1 MKVAII
7 GANGQLG
14 SELMQVLSE
23 WDVCPLTRPAC
34 DVCNADS
41 VRDTL
46 RRIRPGVVINTAAF
60 TDVDACEDDVR
71 QAFDV
76 NASAV
81 RALASACADLE
92 AVLAHVSTDYVFDGK
107 KRAPYREDD
116 APHPLSV
123 YGVSKLA
130 GEYFARNGWP
140 RHFVVRTSG
149 LYGAAGARGKGGNFV
164 ETMIRMAREG
174 RPIRVVSDQVLTPT
188 YARDLA
194 QAIKRLI
201 VTEAYGLYHVT
212 NSGACSWYEFAGRI
226 FKRVGTMPDFGP
238 TTSAEWG
245 ARARRPPYSVLADEK
260 FVEVGGG
267 HLRVWTEALDVYL
280 KEKGYV

>member
-14 SELMQVLSE
+14 SALMQLLPE
-23 WDVCPLTRPAC
+23 RDVYPLTRPAC
-34 DVCNADS
+34 DVRNADS

-81 RALASACADLE
+81 RTLASACAELG
-92 AVLAHVSTDYVFDGK
+92 AVLVHVSTDYVFDGK
-107 KRAPYREDD
+107 KRSPYREDD

-130 GEYFARNGWP
+130 GEYFARDGWP

-164 ETMIRMAREG
+164 ETMIGMAREG
-174 RPIRVVSDQVLTPT
+174 QQIRVVNDQVLTPT

-194 QAIKRLI
+194 QAIRRLI

-226 FKRVGTMPDFGP
+226 FERVGMRPDFGP
-238 TTSAEWG
+238 TTSAEWR
-245 ARARRPPYSVLADEK
+245 ARAHRPPYSVLAHEK
-260 FVEVGGG
+260 LAEVGGG
-267 HLRVWTEALDVYL
+267 ELRVWTDALDAYL
-280 KEKGYV
+280 KEKEYV

>member
-1 MKVAII
+1 MRVAVT

-14 SELMQVLSE
+14 RELTRVLSA
-23 WDVCPLTRPAC
+23 WDVYPLTRPAC
-34 DVCNADS
+34 DVRDAS
-41 VRDTL
+41 AVREAL
-46 RRIRPGVVINTAAF
+46 RGIRPAAVINTAAL

-76 NASAV
+76 NACAV
-81 RALASACADLE
+81 RDLANACAELG
-92 AVLAHVSTDYVFDGK
+92 AVLVHMSTDYVFDGE

-123 YGVSKLA
+123 YGISKLA
-130 GEYFARNGWP
+130 GEYFARNACP
-140 RHFVVRTSG
+140 HHFVIRTSG

-174 RPIRVVSDQVLTPT
+174 RPVRVVNDQVLTPT
-188 YARDLA
+188 YTRDLA
-194 QAIKRLI
+194 QAIKRL
-201 VTEAYGLYHVT
+201 VLTEAYGLYHVT

-226 FKRVGTMPDFGP
+226 FKRAGLAPELSP

-245 ARARRPPYSVLADEK
+245 ARARRPPYSVLANEK
-260 FVEVGGG
+260 LVQAGGG
-267 HLRVWTEALDVYL
+267 ELRVWTEALDAYL